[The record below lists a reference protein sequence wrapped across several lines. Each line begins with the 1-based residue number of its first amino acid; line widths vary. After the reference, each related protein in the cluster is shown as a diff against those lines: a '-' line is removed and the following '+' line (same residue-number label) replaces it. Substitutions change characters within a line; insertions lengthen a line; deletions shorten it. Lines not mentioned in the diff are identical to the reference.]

1 MKELFGITHIGEEEV
16 PNVKVMRIG
25 EDEVSLSQPVT
36 DAVPPEEEE
45 VLVPQGPTLVVLSE
59 EEGVL
64 APPRVVVPPQGPAVA
79 VPLKEEVSQG
89 PPCRGPT
96 RGRGGPSP
104 PVVVP
109 PEGRGCLV
117 SVPPLVS
124 SLPFFF
130 SHNRRRFFSP
140 FFLIHTVDL

>member
-1 MKELFGITHIGEEEV
+1 MTLETMKELFGITHIGEEEV

-59 EEGVL
+59 EEEVL

-89 PPCRGPT
+89 PP
-96 RGRGGPSP
+96 
-104 PVVVP
+104 VMVP
-109 PEGRGCLV
+109 PAEEEVPTPLSWSHQKEGDALSRYR
-117 SVPPLVS
+117 PW
-124 SLPFFF
+124 
-130 SHNRRRFFSP
+130 
-140 FFLIHTVDL
+140 